1 MEKRKVAIMEKQE
14 AKQLVLET
22 TKRAYAMGLFAG
34 TSGNLSIY
42 NSAKGE
48 IYITPSSTPYE
59 TMQAEDIVTIDLEGH
74 VLEGELLPSS
84 EWRLHTAIYKARPDA
99 GAVVHTHSPY
109 ATAYAT
115 MNRPIPMILVEMLPF
130 IGDTVKVARFALPG
144 DPAVGTEAV
153 HALEGRKGCLL
164 QNHGVVAIGED
175 LPSAFTTAVYIEDA
189 AKICYLADTAGV
201 PNPIPEE
208 QIALFRERMKGGQA

>member
-1 MEKRKVAIMEKQE
+1 MDKQK

-22 TKRAYAMGLFAG
+22 TKRAYALGLFAG

-42 NSAKGE
+42 DAEKDE

-59 TMQAEDIVTIDLEGH
+59 TMQVEDIVTIDCEGH
-74 VLEGELLPSS
+74 VLEGALQPSS

-99 GAVVHTHSPY
+99 KAVVHTHSPY

-115 MNRPIPMILVEMLPF
+115 MDKPIPMILVEMLPF

-153 HALEGRKGCLL
+153 RALEGRKGCLL

-175 LPSAFTTAVYIEDA
+175 LPAAFTTAVYIEDA
-189 AKICYLADTAGV
+189 AKICYLADTAGK
-201 PNPIPEE
+201 PNPIPDE
-208 QIALFRERMKGGQA
+208 QIELFRARMKGEKV

>member
-1 MEKRKVAIMEKQE
+1 MDKQK
-14 AKQLVLET
+14 AKQQVLDT
-22 TKRAYAMGLFAG
+22 AKRAYALGLFAG

-42 NSAKGE
+42 DAENDQ
-48 IYITPSSTPYE
+48 IYITPSGAPYE
-59 TMQAEDIVTIDLEGH
+59 TMRVSDIVTIDRSGR

-84 EWRLHTAIYKARPDA
+84 EWRLHTAIYAARRDA
-99 GAVVHTHSPY
+99 KAVVHTHSPY

-130 IGDTVKVARFALPG
+130 IGDTVQVARFALPG

-153 HALEGRKGCLL
+153 RALEGRRGCLL

-189 AKICYLADTAGV
+189 AKICYLADTAGT
-201 PNPIPEE
+201 PNPIPKE
-208 QIALFRERMKGGQA
+208 QIEIFKARMKGEKA

>member
-1 MEKRKVAIMEKQE
+1 MEKQK

-22 TKRAYAMGLFAG
+22 TKRAYALGLFAG

-42 NSAKGE
+42 NTEKNE

-59 TMQAEDIVTIDLEGH
+59 TMQVEDIVTIDCEGH
-74 VLEGELLPSS
+74 VLEGTLQPSS
-84 EWRLHTAIYKARPDA
+84 EWRLHTAIYKACPDA
-99 GAVVHTHSPY
+99 KAVVHTHSPY

-115 MNRPIPMILVEMLPF
+115 MDKPIPMILVEMLPF
-130 IGDTVKVARFALPG
+130 IGDTLKVARFALPG

-153 HALEGRKGCLL
+153 RALEGRKGCLL
-164 QNHGVVAIGED
+164 QNHGVVAIGGD
-175 LPSAFTTAVYIEDA
+175 LPAAFTTAVYIEDA
-189 AKICYLADTAGV
+189 AKICYLADTAGK

-208 QIALFRERMKGGQA
+208 QIELFRARMKGERA

>member
-1 MEKRKVAIMEKQE
+1 MEKQE

-22 TKRAYAMGLFAG
+22 TKRAYTMGLFAG

-115 MNRPIPMILVEMLPF
+115 MDKPIPI

-153 HALEGRKGCLL
+153 RALEGRKGCLL

-175 LPSAFTTAVYIEDA
+175 LPSAVTTAVYIEDA
-189 AKICYLADTAGV
+189 AKICYLADTAGTS
-201 PNPIPEE
+201 NPIPEE
-208 QIALFRERMKGGQA
+208 QIALFRARMKGGKA

>member
-1 MEKRKVAIMEKQE
+1 MEKQE

-22 TKRAYAMGLFAG
+22 AKRAYALGLFAG

-42 NSAKGE
+42 DLAKGE
-48 IYITPSSTPYE
+48 IFITPSSTPYE
-59 TMQAEDIVTIDLEGH
+59 TMQAEDIVTIDMDGR
-74 VLEGELLPSS
+74 VLEGKLLPSS
-84 EWRLHTAIYKARPDA
+84 EWRLHAAIYKARPDA
-99 GAVVHTHSPY
+99 RAVVHTHSPY

-153 HALEGRKGCLL
+153 CALEGRKGCLL

>member
-1 MEKRKVAIMEKQE
+1 MDKQK

-22 TKRAYAMGLFAG
+22 TKRAYALGLFAG
-34 TSGNLSIY
+34 TSGTLSIY
-42 NSAKGE
+42 NAEKDE

-59 TMQAEDIVTIDLEGH
+59 TMQVEDIVTIDCEGH
-74 VLEGELLPSS
+74 VLEGALQPSS

-99 GAVVHTHSPY
+99 KAVVHTHSPY

-115 MNRPIPMILVEMLPF
+115 MDKPIPMILVEMLPF

-153 HALEGRKGCLL
+153 RALEGRKGCLL

-175 LPSAFTTAVYIEDA
+175 LPAAFTTAVYIEDA
-189 AKICYLADTAGV
+189 AKICYLADTAGK

-208 QIALFRERMKGGQA
+208 QIELFRARMKGEKV

>member
-1 MEKRKVAIMEKQE
+1 MEKQE

-115 MNRPIPMILVEMLPF
+115 MDKPIPIILVEMLPLSG
-130 IGDTVKVARFALPG
+130 IRSRLRVLRCRVTLR
-144 DPAVGTEAV
+144 
-153 HALEGRKGCLL
+153 
-164 QNHGVVAIGED
+164 
-175 LPSAFTTAVYIEDA
+175 
-189 AKICYLADTAGV
+189 
-201 PNPIPEE
+201 
-208 QIALFRERMKGGQA
+208 

>member
-1 MEKRKVAIMEKQE
+1 MEKQE

-22 TKRAYAMGLFAG
+22 TKRAYALGLFAG

-42 NSAKGE
+42 DSAKGE
-48 IYITPSSTPYE
+48 IFITPSSTPYE
-59 TMQAEDIVTIDLEGH
+59 TMQVEDIVAIDMDGH
-74 VLEGELLPSS
+74 VLDGKLLPSS
-84 EWRLHTAIYKARPDA
+84 EWRLHATIYKARPDA
-99 GAVVHTHSPY
+99 RAVVHTHSPY

-153 HALEGRKGCLL
+153 RALEGRKGCLL

>member
-1 MEKRKVAIMEKQE
+1 MDKQK

-22 TKRAYAMGLFAG
+22 TKRAYALGLFAG

-42 NSAKGE
+42 DAEKDE

-59 TMQAEDIVTIDLEGH
+59 TMQVEDIVTIDCEGH
-74 VLEGELLPSS
+74 VLEGALQPSS

-99 GAVVHTHSPY
+99 KAVVHTHSPY

-115 MNRPIPMILVEMLPF
+115 MDKPIPMILVEMLPF

-153 HALEGRKGCLL
+153 RALEGRKGCLL

-175 LPSAFTTAVYIEDA
+175 LPAAFTTAVYIEDA
-189 AKICYLADTAGV
+189 AKICYLADTAGK

-208 QIALFRERMKGGQA
+208 QIELFRARMKGEKV